1 MSVRCGQVV
10 IVASAGVSLL
20 VYVFLHLRFFELAF
34 RSFLRSP

>member
-1 MSVRCGQVV
+1 MSGRCGRIL

-20 VYVFLHLRFFELAF
+20 VYVLLHVGFFGLAL

>member
-1 MSVRCGQVV
+1 MSGRSGQVL

-20 VYVFLHLRFFELAF
+20 VYVLLHSGFIGLAF